1 MIAAGLLLRLLAAP
15 MAILADLESTGEG
28 RTPQA
33 YSTTWR

>member
-1 MIAAGLLLRLLAAP
+1 

-28 RTPQA
+28 RVPQA